1 MSRSDNSS
9 IGCLDLALIVFQAL
23 FVGLKLGKVIDWS
36 WGVVLIPL
44 WIFLGIILL
53 AVIVSEL

>member
-53 AVIVSEL
+53 AVIASEL

>member
-53 AVIVSEL
+53 AVIVIEL

>member
-1 MSRSDNSS
+1 M
-9 IGCLDLALIVFQAL
+9 ALIVFQAL

-53 AVIVSEL
+53 AVIASEL